1 MKDIMAWLPR
11 GYSGANPNDGK
22 EFLFESKTST
32 NVQLKTFF
40 YFIEGYWGGGNI
52 QRWAPFNPNTF
63 LEYTIIG
70 QPISFPSISTIIQSP
85 STIYRGQNGY
95 LTCNATGDE
104 LTYTWTVQSKPDY
117 IVLGDLNG
125 STLTVSNIPMLANKS
140 GNGNVIMKPP
150 VDLIVTC
157 TVTNPAG
164 SVARIC
170 TASVFASDPPPP
182 PGGGCPFLFVN
193 TDNGYVM
200 ENNMLHRSEFE
211 GNAGKDI
218 KDVYKL
224 NVQPVADKNKL
235 YFKILE
241 LNRDHSYF
249 DRIKLYAVDHPA
261 GSEIG
266 VTENNDIVVY
276 LPTGVVSSS
285 NALLNDKNVTD
296 LIQYNLKSPGVEGV
310 SNDRLFMNFNAKSF
324 DFKNIL
330 KSLNAEGAADS
341 VAVIMNTEGVVVTP
355 VDPPKE
361 MAGTVGGNEAA
372 EKTFQRGFARREK
385 QSVVIVPL
393 SGLVTLDSLNIDW
406 RRDYDLQY
414 AAITPILYGG
424 YEKKEL
430 NLIAADHSVNGNI
443 KQQLKSVDKVYAEL
457 DTNGFITLTF
467 NTGGNVKSGWV
478 RDYVIETDGYYL
490 RPGTGENKGIAGKSI
505 QKELLSGSAL
515 PTKFELNANYPNPFN
530 PSTTIEYAV
539 PHQGLVTIK
548 VYDVLGREVA
558 TLVNDNHAQGRYKVS
573 WNASG
578 LSSGIYIYRMTAK
591 DYKSVRKMLLIK

>member
-1 MKDIMAWLPR
+1 MGFTKVISYNSNSATLETYAYEVWSLDGSTHYGYVPR
-11 GYSGANPNDGK
+11 NPQNVFFAYSVLGIPINP
-22 EFLFESKTST
+22 
-32 NVQLKTFF
+32 
-40 YFIEGYWGGGNI
+40 
-52 QRWAPFNPNTF
+52 P
-63 LEYTIIG
+63 TI
-70 QPISFPSISTIIQSP
+70 SSITQSP

-104 LTYTWTVQSKPDY
+104 LTYTWTVQSQPDF

-125 STLTVSNIPMLANKS
+125 PSLWVSNIPMLANKS
-140 GNGNVIMKPP
+140 GNGNLIMKPP

-170 TASVFASDPPPP
+170 TASVIPGDP

-200 ENNMLHRSEFE
+200 DNNMLHRSEFE
-211 GNAGKDI
+211 GNTGKDI

-249 DRIKLYAVDHPA
+249 DRIKLYTVDHPA

-266 VTENNDIVVY
+266 VTENNDLVVY
-276 LPTGVVSSS
+276 LPNGVMSSS

-330 KSLNAEGAADS
+330 KSLNAEGSADS

-385 QSVVIVPL
+385 QSIVIVPL
-393 SGLVTLDSLNIDW
+393 SRLTSLDSLNIDW
-406 RRDYDLQY
+406 RRNYNMQF
-414 AAITPILYGG
+414 AAVTPILYGG

-430 NLIAADHSVNGNI
+430 NLIAADHSVYGNI
-443 KQQLKSVDKVYAEL
+443 KQLLKSVDKDYAEL

-490 RPGTGENKGIAGKSI
+490 RPGVGENNGMAGKSI

-515 PTKFELNANYPNPFN
+515 PTTFELNANYPNPFN
-530 PSTTIEYAV
+530 PSTTIEYSV
-539 PHQGLVTIK
+539 PHQGLVTVK

-558 TLVNDNHAQGRYKVS
+558 TLVNDNHAQGRYKVT
-573 WNASG
+573 WNAAG
-578 LSSGIYIYRMTAK
+578 LSSGLYIYRMTAK